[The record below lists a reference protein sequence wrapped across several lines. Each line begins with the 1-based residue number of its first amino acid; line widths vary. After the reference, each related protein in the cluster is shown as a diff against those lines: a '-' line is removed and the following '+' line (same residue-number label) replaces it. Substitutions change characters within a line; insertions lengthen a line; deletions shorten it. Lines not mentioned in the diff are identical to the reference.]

1 MKRFIV
7 CLLTLCLLLTGCTK
21 TTPEQAADGTAW
33 NESWTTLGGV
43 LEVEEPGH
51 DLTLQDNKDALSI
64 TDMYL
69 ASWTIGEGEPYTNED
84 GDEVVLYPARLDVLV
99 YGCKDADAAQQALED
114 WTARQAE
121 TYDVTS
127 CSPETQSTLVAGKK
141 RIRSTS
147 VCVWLSP
154 DEQAK
159 IQERMA
165 DVGIRNLSAYMRKMA
180 LNGYVLHVDLA
191 PVTLLNNDTASPT
204 HATSTPDQVSA
215 STTITFLP
223 KEEAATQNSGSD
235 LELADF
241 CRVQDEI
248 KGHQ

>member
-7 CLLTLCLLLTGCTK
+7 CLLPLCLLLTGCTK

-43 LEVEEPGH
+43 LGVEEPGH

-121 TYDVTS
+121 TYDVTDS
-127 CSPETQSTLVAGKK
+127 GQQTCNGQDYVV
-141 RIRSTS
+141 S
-147 VCVWLSP
+147 VYACKSDSNPYARGVSAFGTCQDYAVSVELNCLDSFTE
-154 DEQAK
+154 DERT
-159 IQERMA
+159 ILT
-165 DVGIRNLSAYMRKMA
+165 DF
-180 LNGYVLHVDLA
+180 LNGCHY
-191 PVTLLNNDTASPT
+191 
-204 HATSTPDQVSA
+204 
-215 STTITFLP
+215 
-223 KEEAATQNSGSD
+223 AA
-235 LELADF
+235 
-241 CRVQDEI
+241 
-248 KGHQ
+248 

>member
-43 LEVEEPGH
+43 LGVEEPGH

-121 TYDVTS
+121 TYDVTDS
-127 CSPETQSTLVAGKK
+127 GQQTCNGQDYVV
-141 RIRSTS
+141 S
-147 VCVWLSP
+147 VYACKSDSNPYARGVSAFGTCQDYAVSVELNCLDSFTE
-154 DEQAK
+154 DERT
-159 IQERMA
+159 ILT
-165 DVGIRNLSAYMRKMA
+165 DF
-180 LNGYVLHVDLA
+180 LNGCHY
-191 PVTLLNNDTASPT
+191 
-204 HATSTPDQVSA
+204 
-215 STTITFLP
+215 
-223 KEEAATQNSGSD
+223 AA
-235 LELADF
+235 
-241 CRVQDEI
+241 
-248 KGHQ
+248 

>member
-7 CLLTLCLLLTGCTK
+7 CLLPLCLLLTSCTK

-43 LEVEEPGH
+43 LGVEEPGH

-121 TYDVTS
+121 TYDVTDS
-127 CSPETQSTLVAGKK
+127 GQQTCNGQDYVV
-141 RIRSTS
+141 S
-147 VCVWLSP
+147 VYACKSDSNPYARGVSAFGTCQDYAVSMELNCLDSFTE
-154 DEQAK
+154 DERT
-159 IQERMA
+159 ILT
-165 DVGIRNLSAYMRKMA
+165 DF
-180 LNGYVLHVDLA
+180 LNGCHY
-191 PVTLLNNDTASPT
+191 
-204 HATSTPDQVSA
+204 
-215 STTITFLP
+215 
-223 KEEAATQNSGSD
+223 AA
-235 LELADF
+235 
-241 CRVQDEI
+241 
-248 KGHQ
+248 